1 MFSAYVKKAILIMVL
16 KFHTFGIWLF
26 GKKVG
31 QYSINIAQKQM
42 IYGFIA
48 NSTYASQ
55 GLKSNF

>member
-1 MFSAYVKKAILIMVL
+1 MVL